1 MKKPFFYSR
10 AFILTCS
17 ILLTAVSGAVLMS
30 YQLKKSGKSNLILP
44 LILIIFITNFLLVL
58 FVNYLIPSYYQW
70 NLNKTIG
77 WGDLEV
83 PYFVR
88 VHRHIFEYFIP
99 NIILGLALAY
109 PIYNK
114 YLGKFPTDK
123 IINPKS

>member
-1 MKKPFFYSR
+1 MKKPFFFSR
-10 AFILTCS
+10 AFILICS

-30 YQLKKSGKSNLILP
+30 YQLKKSGKSNLIVP
-44 LILIIFITNFLLVL
+44 LILIILITNFLLAL

-77 WGDLEV
+77 WGWSWEV

-88 VHRHIFEYFIP
+88 MHRHIFEYFIP

-114 YLGKFPTDK
+114 YLGKFPT
-123 IINPKS
+123 IRL